1 MRDMACRAKRKRW
14 RELPKDEWW
23 VEGYAVRYQ
32 PCVSKDEYIYGIA
45 SIYGGGLYITE
56 IDQET
61 LCSYTGMTDKSGNWI
76 WENDIVSCEH
86 EKFQDTDQWLSHGKI
101 KYTRNYV
108 VEFVNTGSN
117 YGYRLRNKSI
127 HFMLTGNVIY
137 NHNVKVIGN
146 VFDNA
151 DLLKGE

>member
-1 MRDMACRAKRKRW
+1 MRYMICRAKRKYW
-14 RELPKDEWW
+14 EELLKDEWW
-23 VEGYAVRYQ
+23 VEGEVIHE
-32 PCVSKDEYIYGIA
+32 PYGIVVQYYA
-45 SIYGGGLYITE
+45 LDSRIKAV
-56 IDQET
+56 IDPET
-61 LCSYTGMTDKSGNWI
+61 ICWYTGMTDRNGNRI
-76 WENDIVSCEH
+76 WEGDIVSCEH

-146 VFDNA
+146 VFDNPE
-151 DLLKGE
+151 LLENEK